1 MIKTMDK
8 KSFGQGAGIGGAVAV
23 IIGIICQLFDGGI
36 P

>member
-1 MIKTMDK
+1 MDK
-8 KSFGQGAGIGGAVAV
+8 KSFGQGAGIGGTVAI